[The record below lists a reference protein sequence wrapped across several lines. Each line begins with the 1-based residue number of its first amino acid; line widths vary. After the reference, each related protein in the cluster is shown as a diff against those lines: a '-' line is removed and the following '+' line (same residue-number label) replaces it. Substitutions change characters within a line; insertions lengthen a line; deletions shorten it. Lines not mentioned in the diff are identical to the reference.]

1 MRFIKAETAA
11 AFLSVLLIAG
21 ACSSDDPSISL
32 DESDAGVVDAS
43 GDGGTD
49 LAGPGLPA
57 DEASAI
63 DPTTPYGVPWSAR
76 ALQNHSVRDGQISFR
91 FAAQSTGN
99 MVSVRPYIAINKSR
113 EGYAAGNG
121 GAMQVQI
128 VPDNGLGEPD
138 TSQVLATSTT
148 PAVYGLEEG
157 YLPGRT
163 VALAREVEFQAMTLD
178 QAVPV
183 VEGDVY
189 HAVFSNVDGDPAT
202 NWASVQGSWDD
213 TSIPAATRPSFQE
226 WGILRGTDEG
236 WEDETLNRPFER
248 FPNNIQTPIMS
259 VAMEDG
265 SAWGNGYMEVW
276 IGQPRIVADTKR
288 VRQTMTPERQVVFRE
303 IGVDVRRTDGDGS
316 LRLSVET
323 EDGELVTETLVPA
336 SNIPTEAQGWVSG
349 FLDEA
354 ATLNPGETYYLVLS
368 AVDGANLS
376 VYPVRDGVE
385 LYGMDVGSTFH
396 EGAAQADLGDG
407 SWVGWDGKDEATD
420 LNNDE
425 GDLAF
430 YFR

>member
-1 MRFIKAETAA
+1 MKKAETAA
-11 AFLSVLLIAG
+11 AFLSVLLIAS
-21 ACSSDDPSISL
+21 ACGSDDPAVSL
-32 DESDAGVVDAS
+32 DDSTADAEVITADSD
-43 GDGGTD
+43 TD
-49 LAGPGLPA
+49 LAGPGIPG
-57 DEASAI
+57 DQAI

-76 ALQNHSVRDGQISFR
+76 ALQNHSVREGQQVSFR
-91 FAAQSTGN
+91 FAAQSSGN
-99 MVSVRPYIAINKSR
+99 VVSIRPYIAINKSR

-128 VPDNGLGEPD
+128 VPDNGVGEPD
-138 TSQVLATSTT
+138 LTQVLATSAE
-148 PAVYGLEEG
+148 PAVYGLDAG
-157 YLPGRT
+157 FLPGRT
-163 VALAREVEFQAMTLD
+163 VELAREVEFQAMTLD
-178 QAVPV
+178 QPVAVT
-183 VEGDVY
+183 EGDVY
-189 HAVFSNVDGDPAT
+189 HAVFTNVAPDAAA

-213 TSIPAATRPSFQE
+213 TSIPAATRPSFQN
-226 WGILRGTDEG
+226 WGILRTSEG
-236 WEDETLNRPFER
+236 GWVDETLNRPFER

-259 VAMEDG
+259 VSMEDG
-265 SAWGNGYMEVW
+265 TAWGNGYMEVW
-276 IGQPRIVADTKR
+276 IRQPRTVAGAQR
-288 VRQTMTPERQVVFRE
+288 VRQTMTPQREVIFRE

-336 SNIPTEAQGWVSG
+336 SGIPTESQGWVSG
-349 FLDEA
+349 FLDER
-354 ATLNPGETYYLVLS
+354 ATLVPGETYYLVLS

-407 SWVGWDGKDEATD
+407 TWVGWDGKDDNPD
-420 LNNDE
+420 LENDE